1 MIRKFHLFFFSLPF
15 IILLNVCRTIW
26 GYSFVPKQEYRIC
39 HIGSVHW
46 SINVVVLLPLAPHDT
61 WSTRGEWAPRIPT
74 RQQVN
79 CAVQSMG
86 WKSSL
91 LRIGLHEWDRIWRCL
106 YKAGTEWFEDRFR
119 LPYLQK
125 LCPVSSCS
133 LSIIRTIIYL
143 TIINYS
149 SCVRQPH
156 SGKMKTGLYDNR
168 HMAVYFW

>member
-119 LPYLQK
+119 LSLPSEI
-125 LCPVSSCS
+125 VSSVFLLTFNYKNYH
-133 LSIIRTIIYL
+133 LS
-143 TIINYS
+143 
-149 SCVRQPH
+149 H
-156 SGKMKTGLYDNR
+156 DNKLQ
-168 HMAVYFW
+168 